1 MAKIQLNIEDG
12 VNAIL
17 EKLSRRTDKA
27 LFIEI
32 AIKKAYQNPEI
43 RELFSWV
50 EESGSPELK
59 PAKGKSKKAKDQEEP
74 KPKPKFDPDF

>member
-1 MAKIQLNIEDG
+1 MAKIQLNIEDS

-43 RELFSWV
+43 RELFSWIN
-50 EESGSPELK
+50 ESANIEPKTS
-59 PAKGKSKKAKDQEEP
+59 KAKKQTI
-74 KPKPKFDPDF
+74 KKPKFDPDFS

>member
-1 MAKIQLNIEDG
+1 MAKIQLNIEDS

-43 RELFSWV
+43 RELFSWIN
-50 EESGSPELK
+50 ESANIEPK
-59 PAKGKSKKAKDQEEP
+59 TPKAKKQTI
-74 KPKPKFDPDF
+74 KKPKFDPDFS